1 MKNPDLISAN
11 ASQPKVAINT
21 AESASSLAHTNED
34 SADAAEES
42 VEEMFEGSDDA
53 DFFHCGDFYT

>member
-1 MKNPDLISAN
+1 MTAWRKPSKLGDRL
-11 ASQPKVAINT
+11 KYRINT
-21 AESASSLAHTNED
+21 VESASSLALANED

-53 DFFHCGDFYT
+53 DFFNCG